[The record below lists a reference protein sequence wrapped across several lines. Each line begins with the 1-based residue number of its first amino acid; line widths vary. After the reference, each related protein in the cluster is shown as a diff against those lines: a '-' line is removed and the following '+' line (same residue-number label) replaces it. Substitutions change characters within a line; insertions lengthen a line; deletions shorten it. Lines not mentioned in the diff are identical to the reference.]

1 MLATVRRLSFH
12 YTPLP
17 TKYLYDPPPDRHR
30 LTTYAKIKLEKIAPR
45 ADFIQ
50 TLGKLGYGLNG
61 SARVPRENCP
71 RKRTLVKPRIGHNAI
86 ELEGRT
92 GSRGVLAAHAG

>member
-30 LTTYAKIKLEKIAPR
+30 LTTYAKIKLEKIAPER
-45 ADFIQ
+45 I
-50 TLGKLGYGLNG
+50 LSKRWG
-61 SARVPRENCP
+61 SWVSRHVHVPLLLRRP
-71 RKRTLVKPRIGHNAI
+71 GALLSPP
-86 ELEGRT
+86 
-92 GSRGVLAAHAG
+92 SRD